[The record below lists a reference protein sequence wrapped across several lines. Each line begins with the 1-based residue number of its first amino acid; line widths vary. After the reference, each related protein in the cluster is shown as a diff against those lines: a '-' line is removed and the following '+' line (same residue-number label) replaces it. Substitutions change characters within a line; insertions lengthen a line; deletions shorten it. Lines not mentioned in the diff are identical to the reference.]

1 MSAQDMTGDTGTR
14 DVLAIMEVLLTAEIF
29 NRNEELDIN
38 DLNPRC
44 RGVFSAGSGGSPE
57 VKRPLI
63 VSEGA
68 IRKTL
73 GVPDSVCQAVRANPF
88 VGYEEFGQRLNL
100 PSLDTAAGWF
110 LKKGGKAR
118 IGENPVLAYYYE
130 GKDGIDLRY
139 RDIRAR
145 NSQFEDT
152 KEYMEAKVSR
162 IIGESEE
169 MREARDLI
177 IISAPDEVEFS
188 LTKLVC
194 TPRQEE
200 TIKKIG
206 VAFEHRDYLKQHGIH
221 EFGRLLF
228 VGPPGTGK
236 TSLALAMSR
245 ELHMPVLEVR
255 LAMVTSQYLGETS
268 KNIDRI
274 FDLAKRLTPCI
285 LFIDE
290 FDFVAK
296 TRVSDDHGAMK
307 RAVNMLL
314 KNIDQ
319 ISFVKNGVLLIG
331 ATNHPRILD
340 EAAWRR
346 FDEVVEFPL
355 PDQAMRQAILEK
367 VAATIECDCDF
378 ADLAARTEGF
388 SGSDLRMMMKEAV
401 ISALMEDRHRV
412 DPVDIEQGLLRAEER
427 NVIRAGR

>member
-1 MSAQDMTGDTGTR
+1 MTIETGTR
-14 DVLAIMEVLLTAEIF
+14 DVLAVVELLLTAEIF
-29 NRNEELDIN
+29 NRNEALDIN
-38 DLNPRC
+38 DLHPRY
-44 RGVFSAGSGGSPE
+44 REFFGAGSGGSTE
-57 VKRPLI
+57 VKRPLV

-68 IRKTL
+68 IKKTL
-73 GVPDSVCQAVRANPF
+73 GIPDAVCQAVRANPF
-88 VGYEEFGQRLNL
+88 VGYDEFGQRLSL
-100 PSLDTAAGWF
+100 PSLDAAAGWF
-110 LKKGGKAR
+110 LKKSGVSR
-118 IGENPVLAYYYE
+118 VGENPALACYFE
-130 GKDGIDLRY
+130 GKDGITVSYQDV
-139 RDIRAR
+139 RAKIPR
-145 NSQFEDT
+145 FEDT
-152 KEYMEAKVSR
+152 KEYIEAKVSR
-162 IIGESEE
+162 IIAGSEE
-169 MREARDLI
+169 MREARDLL
-177 IISAPDEVEFS
+177 IISAPDEIEFT
-188 LTKLVC
+188 LDKLVC

-200 TIKKIG
+200 VIRKIA
-206 VAFEHRDYLKQHGIH
+206 VALEHREFLKEHGIY

-245 ELHMPVLEVR
+245 ALHMPVLEVR

-274 FDLAKRLTPCI
+274 FDLAKRLSPCI

-314 KNIDQ
+314 KNIDL

-355 PDQAMRQAILEK
+355 PDQAMRQAIIEK
-367 VAATIECDCDF
+367 VAATIDCNCDF

-388 SGSDLRMMMKEAV
+388 SGSDIRMMMKEAV
-401 ISALMEDRHRV
+401 ISALMEDRRRL
-412 DPVDIEQGLLRAEER
+412 DPVDIEQGLFRVEER
-427 NVIRAGR
+427 NVIRGTGY

>member
-1 MSAQDMTGDTGTR
+1 MTTETGTR
-14 DVLAIMEVLLTAEIF
+14 DVLVVMELLLTAEIF
-29 NRNEELDIN
+29 NRNEALDIN
-38 DLNPRC
+38 DLHPRY
-44 RGVFSAGSGGSPE
+44 REFFGAGSGGSTE
-57 VKRPLI
+57 VKRPLV

-68 IRKTL
+68 IKKTL
-73 GVPDSVCQAVRANPF
+73 GIPDAVCQAVRANPF
-88 VGYEEFGQRLNL
+88 VGYDEFGQRLSL
-100 PSLDTAAGWF
+100 PSLDAAAGWF
-110 LKKGGKAR
+110 LKKSEVSR
-118 IGENPVLAYYYE
+118 VGENPALAYYFE
-130 GKDGIDLRY
+130 GKDGITVSYQDV
-139 RDIRAR
+139 RAKMPR
-145 NSQFEDT
+145 FEDT
-152 KEYMEAKVSR
+152 KEYIEAKVSR
-162 IIGESEE
+162 IIAGSEE
-169 MREARDLI
+169 MREARDLL
-177 IISAPDEVEFS
+177 IISAPDEIEFT
-188 LTKLVC
+188 LDKLVC

-200 TIKKIG
+200 VIRKIA
-206 VAFEHRDYLKQHGIH
+206 VALEHREFLKEHGIY

-245 ELHMPVLEVR
+245 ALHMPVLEVR

-274 FDLAKRLTPCI
+274 FDLAKRLSPCI

-314 KNIDQ
+314 KNIDL

-355 PDQAMRQAILEK
+355 PDQAMRQAIIEK
-367 VAATIECDCDF
+367 VAATIDCNCDF

-388 SGSDLRMMMKEAV
+388 SGSDIRMMMKEAV
-401 ISALMEDRHRV
+401 ISALMEDRRRL
-412 DPVDIEQGLLRAEER
+412 DPVDIEQGLFRVEER
-427 NVIRAGR
+427 NVIRGTGY

>member
-1 MSAQDMTGDTGTR
+1 MTGDTGTR
-14 DVLAIMEVLLTAEIF
+14 DVLAVMELLLTAEIF

-38 DLNPRC
+38 DLNPRS
-44 RGVFSAGSGGSPE
+44 REFFGAGSGGNSE

-68 IRKTL
+68 IKKVL
-73 GVPDSVCQAVRANPF
+73 GTPDAVCQAVRANPF
-88 VGYEEFGQRLNL
+88 VGYDEFGQRLNL

-110 LKKGGKAR
+110 IKKGGEDR
-118 IGENPVLAYYYE
+118 VGENPVLAYFFD
-130 GKDGIDLRY
+130 GKDGIGVRY
-139 RDIRAR
+139 RDVRVKNR
-145 NSQFEDT
+145 RFEDT
-152 KEYMEAKVSR
+152 KEYLEARISR

-188 LTKLVC
+188 LAKLVC
-194 TPRQEE
+194 TLRQEE

-206 VAFEHRDYLKQHGIH
+206 VALEHRDFLKRHGIY

-245 ELHMPVLEVR
+245 ALHMPVLEVR

-274 FDLAKRLTPCI
+274 FDLAKKLTPCI

-401 ISALMEDRHRV
+401 MSALMEDRHRV
-412 DPVDIEQGLLRAEER
+412 DSADIEQGLLRVEER
-427 NVIRAGR
+427 NVIRTGR

>member
-1 MSAQDMTGDTGTR
+1 MTGDTGTR
-14 DVLAIMEVLLTAEIF
+14 DVLAIMELLLTAEIF
-29 NRNEELDIN
+29 NRNEELNIN
-38 DLNPRC
+38 DLHPRC
-44 RGVFSAGSGGSPE
+44 REFFGAGSGGSPE

-68 IRKTL
+68 IKKVLDT
-73 GVPDSVCQAVRANPF
+73 PDAVYQAVRANPF
-88 VGYEEFGQRLNL
+88 VSYEEFGQRLSL

-110 LKKGGKAR
+110 LKKGGEER
-118 IGENPVLAYYYE
+118 VGENPVLAYFFD
-130 GKDGIDLRY
+130 GKDGVTVRY
-139 RDIRAR
+139 RDVRAKNR
-145 NSQFEDT
+145 RFEDT
-152 KEYMEAKVSR
+152 REYVEAKVSR

-177 IISAPDEVEFS
+177 IISAPNEVEF
-188 LTKLVC
+188 TVEKLVC

-206 VAFEHRDYLKQHGIH
+206 VALEHRDFLKRHGIY

-245 ELHMPVLEVR
+245 ALHMPVLEVR

-274 FDLAKRLTPCI
+274 FDLAKKIAPCI

-355 PDQAMRQAILEK
+355 PDREMRQAILEK

-401 ISALMEDRHRV
+401 MSALMEDRHRV
-412 DPVDIEQGLLRAEER
+412 GPVDIEQGLLRAEER
-427 NVIRAGR
+427 NVIRTGR

>member
-1 MSAQDMTGDTGTR
+1 MTTETGTR
-14 DVLAIMEVLLTAEIF
+14 DVLVVMELLLTAEIF
-29 NRNEELDIN
+29 NRNEALDIN
-38 DLNPRC
+38 DLHPRY
-44 RGVFSAGSGGSPE
+44 REFFGAGSGGSTE
-57 VKRPLI
+57 VKRPLV

-68 IRKTL
+68 IKKTL
-73 GVPDSVCQAVRANPF
+73 GIPDAVCQAVRANPF
-88 VGYEEFGQRLNL
+88 VGYDEFGQRLSL
-100 PSLDTAAGWF
+100 PSLDAAAGWF
-110 LKKGGKAR
+110 LKKSGVSR
-118 IGENPVLAYYYE
+118 VGENPALACYFE
-130 GKDGIDLRY
+130 GKDGITVSY
-139 RDIRAR
+139 RDVRAKIPR
-145 NSQFEDT
+145 FEDT

-162 IIGESEE
+162 IIAGSEE
-169 MREARDLI
+169 MREARDLL
-177 IISAPDEVEFS
+177 IISAPDEIEFT
-188 LTKLVC
+188 LDKLVC

-200 TIKKIG
+200 VIRKIA
-206 VAFEHRDYLKQHGIH
+206 VALEHREFLKEHGIY

-245 ELHMPVLEVR
+245 ALHMPVLEVR

-274 FDLAKRLTPCI
+274 FDLAKRLSPCI

-314 KNIDQ
+314 KNIDL

-355 PDQAMRQAILEK
+355 PDQAMRQAIIEK
-367 VAATIECDCDF
+367 VAATIDCNCDF

-388 SGSDLRMMMKEAV
+388 SGSDIRMMMKEAV
-401 ISALMEDRHRV
+401 ISALMEDRRRL
-412 DPVDIEQGLLRAEER
+412 DPVDIEQGLFRVEER
-427 NVIRAGR
+427 NVIRGTGY

>member
-1 MSAQDMTGDTGTR
+1 MTGDTGTR
-14 DVLAIMEVLLTAEIF
+14 DVLAIMELLLTAEIF

-38 DLNPRC
+38 DLHPRC
-44 RGVFSAGSGGSPE
+44 REVFSAGSGGSPE

-68 IRKTL
+68 IKKVL
-73 GVPDSVCQAVRANPF
+73 GTPDAACQAVRQNPF
-88 VGYEEFGQRLNL
+88 VGYDEFGQRLSL
-100 PSLDTAAGWF
+100 PSLDAAATWF
-110 LKKGGKAR
+110 LKRGGEEKVR
-118 IGENPVLAYYYE
+118 ENPVLAYFFE
-130 GKDGIDLRY
+130 GKDGTVVQYQDVLAKNPR
-139 RDIRAR
+139 
-145 NSQFEDT
+145 FEDT

-162 IIGESEE
+162 LIAGSEE

-177 IISAPDEVEFS
+177 IISAPNEVEFS
-188 LTKLVC
+188 LAKLVC

-200 TIKKIG
+200 IIKKIG
-206 VAFEHRDYLKQHGIH
+206 VALEHRDFLKQHGIY

-274 FDLAKRLTPCI
+274 FDLAKKLAPCI

-355 PDQAMRQAILEK
+355 PDRGMRQAILEK
-367 VAATIECDCDF
+367 VAATIECNCDF

-401 ISALMEDRHRV
+401 MSALMEDRHQI
-412 DPVDIEQGLLRAEER
+412 DPVDIEQGLLRVEER
-427 NVIRAGR
+427 NVIRTGR

>member
-1 MSAQDMTGDTGTR
+1 MTTETGTR
-14 DVLAIMEVLLTAEIF
+14 DVLVVMELLLTAEIF
-29 NRNEELDIN
+29 NRNEALDIN
-38 DLNPRC
+38 DLHPRY
-44 RGVFSAGSGGSPE
+44 REFFGAGSGGSTE
-57 VKRPLI
+57 VKRPLV

-68 IRKTL
+68 IKKTL
-73 GVPDSVCQAVRANPF
+73 GIPDAVCQAVRANPF
-88 VGYEEFGQRLNL
+88 VGYDEFGQRLSL
-100 PSLDTAAGWF
+100 PSLDAAAGWF
-110 LKKGGKAR
+110 LKKSGVSR
-118 IGENPVLAYYYE
+118 VGENPALACYFE
-130 GKDGIDLRY
+130 GKDGITVSY
-139 RDIRAR
+139 RDVRAKIPR
-145 NSQFEDT
+145 FEDT
-152 KEYMEAKVSR
+152 KEYIEAKVSR
-162 IIGESEE
+162 IIAGSEE
-169 MREARDLI
+169 MREARDLL
-177 IISAPDEVEFS
+177 IISAPDEIEFT
-188 LTKLVC
+188 LDKLVC

-200 TIKKIG
+200 VIRKIA
-206 VAFEHRDYLKQHGIH
+206 VALEHREFLKEHGIY

-245 ELHMPVLEVR
+245 ALHMPVLEVR

-274 FDLAKRLTPCI
+274 FDLAKKLSPCI

-355 PDQAMRQAILEK
+355 PDQAMRQAIIEK
-367 VAATIECDCDF
+367 VAATIDCNCDF

-388 SGSDLRMMMKEAV
+388 SGSDIRMMMKEAV
-401 ISALMEDRHRV
+401 ISALMEDRRRL
-412 DPVDIEQGLLRAEER
+412 DPVDIEQGLFRVEER
-427 NVIRAGR
+427 NVIRGTGY

>member
-1 MSAQDMTGDTGTR
+1 MTSDTGTR
-14 DVLAIMEVLLTAEIF
+14 DVLAIMELLLTAEIF
-29 NRNEELDIN
+29 NRNQDLDIN
-38 DLNPRC
+38 DLHPHC
-44 RGVFSAGSGGSPE
+44 REFFGAGSGGNPE

-68 IRKTL
+68 IKKVL
-73 GVPDSVCQAVRANPF
+73 GTPDAVCQTVRQNPF
-88 VGYEEFGQRLNL
+88 VGYDEFGQRLNL
-100 PSLDTAAGWF
+100 PSIDVAAGWF
-110 LKKGGKAR
+110 LKKGG
-118 IGENPVLAYYYE
+118 GPQVEENPTLANFFE
-130 GKDGIDLRY
+130 GRDGIKVRY
-139 RDIRAR
+139 QDVRAKNPR
-145 NSQFEDT
+145 FEDT
-152 KEYMEAKVSR
+152 KEYIEAKVSR
-162 IIGESEE
+162 IVGESEE

-177 IISAPDEVEFS
+177 IISAPNEVEFS
-188 LTKLVC
+188 LDNLVC

-200 TIKKIG
+200 TIRKIG
-206 VAFEHRDYLKQHGIH
+206 VVLDHRDFLQQQRIY

-274 FDLAKRLTPCI
+274 FDLEKKLAPSI
-285 LFIDE
+285 NFIDE

-319 ISFVKNGVLLIG
+319 ISFVRNGVLLIG

-355 PDQAMRQAILEK
+355 PDIAMRQAILEMI
-367 VAATIECDCDF
+367 AASIDCNSVF
-378 ADLAARTEGF
+378 ADLAAQTEGF

-401 ISALMEDRHRV
+401 ISALMDDRRHL
-412 DPVDIEQGLLRAEER
+412 DAADIEQGLLRVEER
-427 NVIRAGR
+427 NLIRDTGY

>member
-1 MSAQDMTGDTGTR
+1 MTIETGTR
-14 DVLAIMEVLLTAEIF
+14 DVLAIMELLLTAEIF
-29 NRNEELDIN
+29 NRSEELGIN
-38 DLNPRC
+38 DLRPRC
-44 RGVFSAGSGGSPE
+44 REFFGAGSGGSTG

-68 IRKTL
+68 IKKVL
-73 GVPDSVCQAVRANPF
+73 GSPDTVCQAVRANPF
-88 VGYEEFGQRLNL
+88 VGYDEFGQRLTL
-100 PSLDTAAGWF
+100 PSLDAAAGWF
-110 LKKGGKAR
+110 LKKGGAER
-118 IGENPVLAYYYE
+118 VGENPVLAYFFE
-130 GKDGIDLRY
+130 GKDGIEARY
-139 RDIRAR
+139 RDALAKNPR
-145 NSQFEDT
+145 FEDT
-152 KEYMEAKVSR
+152 KEYMEARVSR
-162 IIGESEE
+162 LIAESEE

-177 IISAPDEVEFS
+177 IISAPDEVEFT
-188 LTKLVC
+188 LDKLVC

-200 TIKKIG
+200 IIRKIG
-206 VAFEHRDYLKQHGIH
+206 VALEHRDFLKQHGIY

-245 ELHMPVLEVR
+245 TLHMPVLEVR

-274 FDLAKRLTPCI
+274 FDLAKKLAPCI

-355 PDQAMRQAILEK
+355 PDQAMRQAILRK
-367 VAATIECDCDF
+367 IAAAIECDCDF

-401 ISALMEDRHRV
+401 MSALMEDRHRV
-412 DPVDIEQGLLRAEER
+412 DPVDIEQGLLRVEER
-427 NVIRAGR
+427 NIIRGIGY

>member
-1 MSAQDMTGDTGTR
+1 MTGDTGTR
-14 DVLAIMEVLLTAEIF
+14 DVLAVMELLLTAEIF

-38 DLNPRC
+38 DLSPRC
-44 RGVFSAGSGGSPE
+44 RGFFGAGSGGNPE

-68 IRKTL
+68 IRKVFGT
-73 GVPDSVCQAVRANPF
+73 PDAVCQAVRANPF
-88 VGYEEFGQRLNL
+88 VGYDEFGQRLNL

-110 LKKGGKAR
+110 LKKGGKER
-118 IGENPVLAYYYE
+118 VGENPVLAYFFD
-130 GKDGIDLRY
+130 GKDGIEVRY
-139 RDIRAR
+139 RDVRVKNR
-145 NSQFEDT
+145 RFEDT
-152 KEYMEAKVSR
+152 KEYVEARVSR

-188 LTKLVC
+188 LAKLVC

-200 TIKKIG
+200 TIKKIA
-206 VAFEHRDYLKQHGIH
+206 VALEHRDFLKRHGIY

-274 FDLAKRLTPCI
+274 FDLAKKLTPCI

-388 SGSDLRMMMKEAV
+388 SGSDLRMMVKEAV
-401 ISALMEDRHRV
+401 MSALMEDRHRV
-412 DPVDIEQGLLRAEER
+412 DPADIEQGLLRAEER
-427 NVIRAGR
+427 NVIRTGR

>member
-1 MSAQDMTGDTGTR
+1 MTTETGTR
-14 DVLAIMEVLLTAEIF
+14 DVLVVMELLLTAEIF
-29 NRNEELDIN
+29 NRNEALDIN
-38 DLNPRC
+38 DLHPRY
-44 RGVFSAGSGGSPE
+44 REFFGAGSGGSTE
-57 VKRPLI
+57 VKRPLV

-68 IRKTL
+68 IKKTL
-73 GVPDSVCQAVRANPF
+73 GIPDAVCQAVRANPF
-88 VGYEEFGQRLNL
+88 VGYDEFGQRLSL
-100 PSLDTAAGWF
+100 PSLDAAAGWF
-110 LKKGGKAR
+110 LKKSGVSR
-118 IGENPVLAYYYE
+118 VEENPALACYFE
-130 GKDGIDLRY
+130 GKDGITVSY
-139 RDIRAR
+139 RDVRAKIPR
-145 NSQFEDT
+145 FEDT

-162 IIGESEE
+162 IIAGSEE
-169 MREARDLI
+169 MREARDLL
-177 IISAPDEVEFS
+177 IISAPDEIEFT
-188 LTKLVC
+188 LDKLVC

-200 TIKKIG
+200 VIRKIA
-206 VAFEHRDYLKQHGIH
+206 VALEHREFLKEHGIY

-245 ELHMPVLEVR
+245 ALHMPVLEVR

-274 FDLAKRLTPCI
+274 FDLAKKLSPCI

-314 KNIDQ
+314 KNIDL

-355 PDQAMRQAILEK
+355 PDQAMRQAIIEK
-367 VAATIECDCDF
+367 VAATIDCNCDF

-388 SGSDLRMMMKEAV
+388 SGSDIRMMMKEAV
-401 ISALMEDRHRV
+401 ISALMEDRRRL
-412 DPVDIEQGLLRAEER
+412 DPVDIEQGLFRVEER
-427 NVIRAGR
+427 NVIRGTGY

>member
-1 MSAQDMTGDTGTR
+1 MTGDTGMR
-14 DVLAIMEVLLTAEIF
+14 DLLAIMELLLTAEIF
-29 NRNEELDIN
+29 NRNENLDIN
-38 DLNPRC
+38 DLHPLTREFF
-44 RGVFSAGSGGSPE
+44 GVGVGGSPE

-68 IRKTL
+68 IKKGL
-73 GVPDSVCQAVRANPF
+73 GVPETVCQAVRANPF
-88 VGYEEFGQRLNL
+88 VGYEEFGQRLRL
-100 PSLDTAAGWF
+100 LSLDTAAGWF
-110 LKKGGKAR
+110 IKRGGKDR
-118 IGENPVLAYYYE
+118 IRENPVLAFYFE
-130 GKDGIDLRY
+130 GMDSIDLRY
-139 RDIRAR
+139 QDVRAKNPR
-145 NSQFEDT
+145 FEDT
-152 KEYMEAKVSR
+152 KEYIEAKVSR
-162 IIGESEE
+162 VVGESEE

-177 IISAPDEVEFS
+177 IISAPAEVEYN
-188 LTKLVC
+188 LEKLVC

-200 TIKKIG
+200 VIKKIG
-206 VAFEHRDYLKQHGIH
+206 VALEHRDFLKQHGIY

-236 TSLALAMSR
+236 TSLALAMSP

-274 FDLAKRLTPCI
+274 FELAKRLAPCI

-319 ISFVKNGVLLIG
+319 ISFVRNGVLLIG

-355 PDQAMRQAILEK
+355 PDRKMRQAILEK

-378 ADLAARTEGF
+378 ADIAARTEGF
-388 SGSDLRMMMKEAV
+388 SGSDLRMMMKEAMM
-401 ISALMEDRHRV
+401 SALMEGRHRIG
-412 DPVDIEQGLLRAEER
+412 PVDIEQGLLRVEER
-427 NVIRAGR
+427 NLIRAGH

>member
-1 MSAQDMTGDTGTR
+1 MSGQEGNS
-14 DVLAIMEVLLTAEIF
+14 DVLKIMEFLLTAEIF
-29 NRNEELDIN
+29 NAHQDLDIN
-38 DLNPRC
+38 DLNPESRALF
-44 RGVFSAGSGGSPE
+44 GAGSGGNPD
-57 VKRPLI
+57 VKRPLL

-68 IRKTL
+68 LRRVFD
-73 GVPDSVCQAVRANPF
+73 GGEAFPAVRKNPF
-88 VGYEEFGQRLNL
+88 VGYEEFGQRFSIT
-100 PSLDTAAGWF
+100 SLEPAAAWF
-110 LKKGGKAR
+110 LKKGGMPLVGK
-118 IGENPVLAYYYE
+118 NPVLAYFLENVDSVPVTYSE
-130 GKDGIDLRY
+130 V
-139 RDIRAR
+139 RAR
-145 NSQFEDT
+145 NPRFEDT
-152 KEYMEAKVSR
+152 KEYLDAKVSR
-162 IIGESEE
+162 VIGESEE

-188 LTKLVC
+188 LEKLVC
-194 TPRQEE
+194 THRQAEIVE
-200 TIKKIG
+200 KIG
-206 VAFEHRDYLKQHGIH
+206 IALEHRDFLKARGIY

-274 FDLAKRLTPCI
+274 FELAKKISPCI

-319 ISFVKNGVLLIG
+319 ISFVRNGVLLIG
-331 ATNHPRILD
+331 ATNHPRLLD

-346 FDEVVEFPL
+346 FDEIVEFPL
-355 PDQAMRQAILEK
+355 PDEEMRREILVK
-367 VAATIECDCDF
+367 VGSAVDCDCDF
-378 ADLAARTEGF
+378 ADIAARTEGF
-388 SGSDLRMMMKEAV
+388 SGSDLRMMMKEAI
-401 ISALMEDRHRV
+401 ISALMSGRHR
-412 DPVDIEQGLLRAEER
+412 IEPEDVELGLLRVEER
-427 NVIRAGR
+427 NVIRGAGSAYA

>member
-1 MSAQDMTGDTGTR
+1 MTTETGTR
-14 DVLAIMEVLLTAEIF
+14 DVLVVMELLLTAEIF
-29 NRNEELDIN
+29 NRNEALDIN
-38 DLNPRC
+38 DLHPRY
-44 RGVFSAGSGGSPE
+44 REFFGAGSGGSTE
-57 VKRPLI
+57 VKRPLV

-68 IRKTL
+68 IKKTL
-73 GVPDSVCQAVRANPF
+73 GIPDAVCQAVRANPF
-88 VGYEEFGQRLNL
+88 VGYDEFGQRLSL
-100 PSLDTAAGWF
+100 PSLDAAAGWF
-110 LKKGGKAR
+110 LKKSGVSR
-118 IGENPVLAYYYE
+118 VEENPALACYFE
-130 GKDGIDLRY
+130 GKDGITVSY
-139 RDIRAR
+139 RDVRAKIPR
-145 NSQFEDT
+145 FEDT

-162 IIGESEE
+162 IIAGSEE
-169 MREARDLI
+169 MREARDLL
-177 IISAPDEVEFS
+177 IISAPDEIEFT
-188 LTKLVC
+188 LDKLVC

-200 TIKKIG
+200 VIRKIA
-206 VAFEHRDYLKQHGIH
+206 VALEHREFLKEHGIY

-245 ELHMPVLEVR
+245 ALHMPVLEVR

-274 FDLAKRLTPCI
+274 FDLAKKLSPCI

-314 KNIDQ
+314 KNIDL

-355 PDQAMRQAILEK
+355 PDQAMRQAIIEK
-367 VAATIECDCDF
+367 VTATIDCNCDF

-388 SGSDLRMMMKEAV
+388 SGSDIRMMMKEAV
-401 ISALMEDRHRV
+401 ISALMEDRRRL
-412 DPVDIEQGLLRAEER
+412 DPVDIEQGLFRVEER
-427 NVIRAGR
+427 NVIRGTGY

>member
-1 MSAQDMTGDTGTR
+1 MTTETGTR
-14 DVLAIMEVLLTAEIF
+14 DVLAVMELLLTAEIF
-29 NRNEELDIN
+29 NRNEALDIN
-38 DLNPRC
+38 DLHPRY
-44 RGVFSAGSGGSPE
+44 REFFGAGSGGSTE
-57 VKRPLI
+57 VKRPLV

-68 IRKTL
+68 IKKTL
-73 GVPDSVCQAVRANPF
+73 GIPDAVCQAVRANPF
-88 VGYEEFGQRLNL
+88 VGYDEFGQRLSL
-100 PSLDTAAGWF
+100 PSLDAAAGWF
-110 LKKGGKAR
+110 LKKSGVSR
-118 IGENPVLAYYYE
+118 VEENPALACYFE
-130 GKDGIDLRY
+130 GKDGITVSY
-139 RDIRAR
+139 RDVRAKIPR
-145 NSQFEDT
+145 FEDT

-162 IIGESEE
+162 IIAGSEE
-169 MREARDLI
+169 MREARDLL
-177 IISAPDEVEFS
+177 IISAPDEIEFT
-188 LTKLVC
+188 LDKLVC

-200 TIKKIG
+200 VIRKIA
-206 VAFEHRDYLKQHGIH
+206 VALEHREFLKEHGIY

-245 ELHMPVLEVR
+245 ALHMPVLEVR

-274 FDLAKRLTPCI
+274 FDLAKKLSPCI

-314 KNIDQ
+314 KNIDL

-355 PDQAMRQAILEK
+355 PDQAMRQAIIEK
-367 VAATIECDCDF
+367 VAATIDCNCDF

-388 SGSDLRMMMKEAV
+388 SGSDIRMMMKEAV
-401 ISALMEDRHRV
+401 ISALMEDRRRL
-412 DPVDIEQGLLRAEER
+412 DPVDIEQGLFRVEER
-427 NVIRAGR
+427 NVIRGTGY

>member
-1 MSAQDMTGDTGTR
+1 MTTETGTR
-14 DVLAIMEVLLTAEIF
+14 DVLVVMELLLTAEIF
-29 NRNEELDIN
+29 NRNEALDIN
-38 DLNPRC
+38 DLHPRY
-44 RGVFSAGSGGSPE
+44 REFFGAGSGGSTE
-57 VKRPLI
+57 VKRPLV

-68 IRKTL
+68 IKKTL
-73 GVPDSVCQAVRANPF
+73 GIPDAVCQAVRANPF
-88 VGYEEFGQRLNL
+88 VGYDEFGQRLSL
-100 PSLDTAAGWF
+100 PSLDAAAGWF
-110 LKKGGKAR
+110 LKKSGVSR
-118 IGENPVLAYYYE
+118 VGENPALACYFE
-130 GKDGIDLRY
+130 GKDGITVSYQDV
-139 RDIRAR
+139 RAKIPR
-145 NSQFEDT
+145 FEDT
-152 KEYMEAKVSR
+152 KEYIEAKVSR
-162 IIGESEE
+162 IIAGSEE
-169 MREARDLI
+169 MREARDLL
-177 IISAPDEVEFS
+177 IISAPDEIEFT
-188 LTKLVC
+188 LDKLVC

-200 TIKKIG
+200 VIRKIA
-206 VAFEHRDYLKQHGIH
+206 VALEHREFLKEHGIY

-245 ELHMPVLEVR
+245 ALHMPVLKVR

-274 FDLAKRLTPCI
+274 FDLAKRLSPCI

-314 KNIDQ
+314 KNIDL

-355 PDQAMRQAILEK
+355 PDQAMRQAIIEK
-367 VAATIECDCDF
+367 VAATIDCNCDF

-388 SGSDLRMMMKEAV
+388 SGSDIRMMMKEAV
-401 ISALMEDRHRV
+401 ISALMEDRRRL
-412 DPVDIEQGLLRAEER
+412 DPVDIEQGLFRVEER
-427 NVIRAGR
+427 NVIRGTGY

>member
-1 MSAQDMTGDTGTR
+1 MTTETGTR
-14 DVLAIMEVLLTAEIF
+14 DVLVVMELLLTAEIF
-29 NRNEELDIN
+29 NRNEALDIN
-38 DLNPRC
+38 DLHPRY
-44 RGVFSAGSGGSPE
+44 REFFGAGSGGSTE
-57 VKRPLI
+57 VKRPLV

-68 IRKTL
+68 IKKTL
-73 GVPDSVCQAVRANPF
+73 GIPDAVCQAVRANPF
-88 VGYEEFGQRLNL
+88 VGYDEFGQRLSL
-100 PSLDTAAGWF
+100 PSLDAAAGWF
-110 LKKGGKAR
+110 LKKSGVSR
-118 IGENPVLAYYYE
+118 VGENPALACYFE
-130 GKDGIDLRY
+130 GKDGITVSYQDV
-139 RDIRAR
+139 RAKIPR
-145 NSQFEDT
+145 FEDT

-162 IIGESEE
+162 IIAGSEE
-169 MREARDLI
+169 MREARDLL
-177 IISAPDEVEFS
+177 IISAPDEIEFT
-188 LTKLVC
+188 LDKLVC

-200 TIKKIG
+200 VIRKIA
-206 VAFEHRDYLKQHGIH
+206 VALEHREFLKEHGIY

-245 ELHMPVLEVR
+245 ALHMPVLEVR

-274 FDLAKRLTPCI
+274 FDLAKRLSPCI

-314 KNIDQ
+314 KNIDL

-355 PDQAMRQAILEK
+355 PDQAMRQAIIEK
-367 VAATIECDCDF
+367 VAATIDCNCDF

-388 SGSDLRMMMKEAV
+388 SGSDIRMMMKEAV
-401 ISALMEDRHRV
+401 ISALMEDRRRL
-412 DPVDIEQGLLRAEER
+412 DPVDIEQGLFRVEER
-427 NVIRAGR
+427 NVIRGTGY

>member
-1 MSAQDMTGDTGTR
+1 MTGDTGMR
-14 DVLAIMEVLLTAEIF
+14 DLLAIMELLLTAEIF
-29 NRNEELDIN
+29 NRNENLDIN
-38 DLNPRC
+38 DLHPLTREFF
-44 RGVFSAGSGGSPE
+44 GVGVGGSPE

-63 VSEGA
+63 VSERA
-68 IRKTL
+68 IKKVIGDPET
-73 GVPDSVCQAVRANPF
+73 VCQAVRANPF
-88 VGYEEFGQRLNL
+88 VGYEEFGQRLRL
-100 PSLDTAAGWF
+100 LSLDTAAGWF
-110 LKKGGKAR
+110 IKRGGKDR
-118 IGENPVLAYYYE
+118 IRENPVLAFYFE
-130 GKDGIDLRY
+130 GMDSIDLRY
-139 RDIRAR
+139 QDVRAKNPR
-145 NSQFEDT
+145 FEDT
-152 KEYMEAKVSR
+152 KEYIEAKVSR
-162 IIGESEE
+162 VVGESEE

-177 IISAPDEVEFS
+177 IISAPAEVEYN
-188 LTKLVC
+188 LEKLVC

-200 TIKKIG
+200 VIKKIG
-206 VAFEHRDYLKQHGIH
+206 VALEHRDFLKQHGIY

-236 TSLALAMSR
+236 TSLALAMSP

-274 FDLAKRLTPCI
+274 FELAKRLAPCI

-319 ISFVKNGVLLIG
+319 ISFVRNGVLLIG

-355 PDQAMRQAILEK
+355 PDRKMRQAILEK

-378 ADLAARTEGF
+378 ADIAARTEGF
-388 SGSDLRMMMKEAV
+388 SGSDLRMMMKEAMM
-401 ISALMEDRHRV
+401 SALMEGRHRIG
-412 DPVDIEQGLLRAEER
+412 PVDIEQGLLRVEER
-427 NVIRAGR
+427 NLIRAGH

>member
-1 MSAQDMTGDTGTR
+1 MTSDTGRR
-14 DVLAIMEVLLTAEIF
+14 DVLRIMELLLTAEIF
-29 NRNEELDIN
+29 NQNQDLGIN
-38 DLNPRC
+38 DLHPRC
-44 RGVFSAGSGGSPE
+44 RTFFGAGSGGSPE

-68 IRKTL
+68 IKKML
-73 GVPDSVCQAVRANPF
+73 GVSDSTCQAVRKNPF
-88 VGYEEFGQRLNL
+88 VGYDEFGQRLSL
-100 PSLDTAAGWF
+100 PSLDAAAEWF
-110 LKKGGKAR
+110 LKKGGGPR
-118 IGENPVLAYYYE
+118 VEENPTLAYFFE
-130 GKDGIDLRY
+130 GKDSITVSYQDV
-139 RDIRAR
+139 RAKTPR
-145 NSQFEDT
+145 FEDT
-152 KEYMEAKVSR
+152 REYMEAKVSR
-162 IIGESEE
+162 LIGENEE

-177 IISAPDEVEFS
+177 IISAPNEVEFS
-188 LTKLVC
+188 LERLVC

-200 TIKKIG
+200 IIRKIG
-206 VAFEHRDYLKQHGIH
+206 VALENRDFLEQHGIS

-274 FDLAKRLTPCI
+274 FDLAKNLAPCI

-355 PDQAMRQAILEK
+355 PDLAMRAAILEK
-367 VAATIECDCDF
+367 VAATIDCDCDF

-388 SGSDLRMMMKEAV
+388 TGSDLRMMIKEAV
-401 ISALMEDRHRV
+401 MSALMDDRRQV
-412 DPVDIEQGLLRAEER
+412 NRVDIEQGLVRVEER
-427 NVIRAGR
+427 NLIRGIGH

>member
-1 MSAQDMTGDTGTR
+1 MTTETGTR
-14 DVLAIMEVLLTAEIF
+14 DVLVVMELLLTAEIF
-29 NRNEELDIN
+29 NRNEALDIN
-38 DLNPRC
+38 DLHPRY
-44 RGVFSAGSGGSPE
+44 REFFGAGSGGSTE
-57 VKRPLI
+57 VKRPLV

-68 IRKTL
+68 IKKTL
-73 GVPDSVCQAVRANPF
+73 GIPDAVCQAVRANPF
-88 VGYEEFGQRLNL
+88 VGYDEFGQRLSL
-100 PSLDTAAGWF
+100 PSLDAAAGWF
-110 LKKGGKAR
+110 LKKSGVSR
-118 IGENPVLAYYYE
+118 VEENPALACYFE
-130 GKDGIDLRY
+130 GKDGITVSYQDV
-139 RDIRAR
+139 RAKIPR
-145 NSQFEDT
+145 FEDT
-152 KEYMEAKVSR
+152 KEYIEAKVSR
-162 IIGESEE
+162 IIAGSEE
-169 MREARDLI
+169 MREARDLL
-177 IISAPDEVEFS
+177 IISAPDEIEFT
-188 LTKLVC
+188 LDKLVC

-200 TIKKIG
+200 VIRKIA
-206 VAFEHRDYLKQHGIH
+206 VALEHREFLKEHGIY

-245 ELHMPVLEVR
+245 ALHMPVLEVR

-274 FDLAKRLTPCI
+274 FDLAKKLSPCI

-314 KNIDQ
+314 KNIDL

-355 PDQAMRQAILEK
+355 PDQAMRQAIIEK
-367 VAATIECDCDF
+367 VAATIDCNCDF

-388 SGSDLRMMMKEAV
+388 SGSDIRMMMKEAV
-401 ISALMEDRHRV
+401 ISALMEDRRRL
-412 DPVDIEQGLLRAEER
+412 DPVDIEQGLFRVEER
-427 NVIRAGR
+427 NVIRGTGY

>member
-1 MSAQDMTGDTGTR
+1 MTSDTGTR
-14 DVLAIMEVLLTAEIF
+14 DVLAIMELLLTAEIF
-29 NRNEELDIN
+29 NRNQDLDIN
-38 DLNPRC
+38 DLHPHC
-44 RGVFSAGSGGSPE
+44 REFFGAGSGGNPE

-68 IRKTL
+68 IKKVL
-73 GVPDSVCQAVRANPF
+73 GTPDAVCQTVRQNPF
-88 VGYEEFGQRLNL
+88 VGYDEFGQRLNL
-100 PSLDTAAGWF
+100 PSIDVAAGWF
-110 LKKGGKAR
+110 LKKGG
-118 IGENPVLAYYYE
+118 GPQVEENPTLANFFE
-130 GKDGIDLRY
+130 GRDGIKVRY
-139 RDIRAR
+139 QDVRAKNPR
-145 NSQFEDT
+145 FEDT
-152 KEYMEAKVSR
+152 KEYIEAKVSR
-162 IIGESEE
+162 IVGESEE

-177 IISAPDEVEFS
+177 IISAPNEVEFS
-188 LTKLVC
+188 LDNLVC

-200 TIKKIG
+200 TIRKIG
-206 VAFEHRDYLKQHGIH
+206 VVLDHRDFLQQQRIY

-255 LAMVTSQYLGETS
+255 LAMGTSQYLGETS

-274 FDLAKRLTPCI
+274 FDLAKRLAPCI

-331 ATNHPRILD
+331 ATNHPRVLD

-355 PDQAMRQAILEK
+355 PDIAMRLAILEK
-367 VAATIECDCDF
+367 IAVSINCNSVF
-378 ADLAARTEGF
+378 ADLAAQTEGF

-401 ISALMEDRHRV
+401 ISALMDDRRHLNAA
-412 DPVDIEQGLLRAEER
+412 DIEQGLLRVEER
-427 NVIRAGR
+427 NLIRDTGY

>member
-1 MSAQDMTGDTGTR
+1 MTTETGTR
-14 DVLAIMEVLLTAEIF
+14 DVLVVMELLLTAEIF
-29 NRNEELDIN
+29 NRNEALDIN
-38 DLNPRC
+38 DLHPRY
-44 RGVFSAGSGGSPE
+44 REFFGAGSGGSTE
-57 VKRPLI
+57 VKRPLV

-68 IRKTL
+68 IKKTL
-73 GVPDSVCQAVRANPF
+73 GIPDAVCQAVRANPF
-88 VGYEEFGQRLNL
+88 VGYDEFGQRLSL
-100 PSLDTAAGWF
+100 PSLDAAAGWF
-110 LKKGGKAR
+110 LKKSGVSR
-118 IGENPVLAYYYE
+118 VGENPALACYFE
-130 GKDGIDLRY
+130 GKDGITVSYQDV
-139 RDIRAR
+139 RAKIPR
-145 NSQFEDT
+145 FEDT

-162 IIGESEE
+162 IIAGSEE
-169 MREARDLI
+169 MREARDLL
-177 IISAPDEVEFS
+177 IISAPDEIEFT
-188 LTKLVC
+188 LDKLVC

-200 TIKKIG
+200 VIRKIA
-206 VAFEHRDYLKQHGIH
+206 VALEHREFLKEHGIY

-245 ELHMPVLEVR
+245 ALHMPVLEVR

-274 FDLAKRLTPCI
+274 FDLAKKLSPCI

-314 KNIDQ
+314 KNIDL

-355 PDQAMRQAILEK
+355 PDQAMRQAIIEK
-367 VAATIECDCDF
+367 VAATIDCNCDF

-388 SGSDLRMMMKEAV
+388 SGSDIRMMMKEAV
-401 ISALMEDRHRV
+401 ISALMEDRRRL
-412 DPVDIEQGLLRAEER
+412 DPVDIEQGLFRVEER
-427 NVIRAGR
+427 NVIRGTGY

>member
-1 MSAQDMTGDTGTR
+1 M
-14 DVLAIMEVLLTAEIF
+14 LAF
-29 NRNEELDIN
+29 Y
-38 DLNPRC
+38 
-44 RGVFSAGSGGSPE
+44 F
-57 VKRPLI
+57 
-63 VSEGA
+63 EGM
-68 IRKTL
+68 
-73 GVPDSVCQAVRANPF
+73 DS
-88 VGYEEFGQRLNL
+88 
-100 PSLDTAAGWF
+100 
-110 LKKGGKAR
+110 
-118 IGENPVLAYYYE
+118 
-130 GKDGIDLRY
+130 IDLRY
-139 RDIRAR
+139 QDVRAKNPR
-145 NSQFEDT
+145 FEDT
-152 KEYMEAKVSR
+152 KEYIEAKVSR
-162 IIGESEE
+162 VVGESEE

-177 IISAPDEVEFS
+177 IISAPAEVEYN
-188 LTKLVC
+188 LEKLVC

-200 TIKKIG
+200 VIKKIG
-206 VAFEHRDYLKQHGIH
+206 VALEHRDFLKQHGIY

-236 TSLALAMSR
+236 TSLALAMSP

-274 FDLAKRLTPCI
+274 FELAKRLAPCI

-319 ISFVKNGVLLIG
+319 ISFVRNGVLLIG

-355 PDQAMRQAILEK
+355 PDRKMRQAILEK

-378 ADLAARTEGF
+378 ADIAARTEGF
-388 SGSDLRMMMKEAV
+388 SGSDLRMMMKEAMM
-401 ISALMEDRHRV
+401 SALMEGRHRIG
-412 DPVDIEQGLLRAEER
+412 PVDIEQGLLRVEER
-427 NVIRAGR
+427 NLIRAGH